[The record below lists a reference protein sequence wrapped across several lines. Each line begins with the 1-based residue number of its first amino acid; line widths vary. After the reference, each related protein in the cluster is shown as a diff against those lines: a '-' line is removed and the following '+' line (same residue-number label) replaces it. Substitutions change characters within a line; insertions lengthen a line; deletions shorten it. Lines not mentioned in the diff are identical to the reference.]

1 MKLTMKNTKAELYNA
16 LQETK
21 SVEEEKTALKF
32 IAIFF
37 FITTCLF

>member
-16 LQETK
+16 LKKTE
-21 SVEEEKTALKF
+21 SIEEEKTVLMY
-32 IAIFF
+32 ISIFF